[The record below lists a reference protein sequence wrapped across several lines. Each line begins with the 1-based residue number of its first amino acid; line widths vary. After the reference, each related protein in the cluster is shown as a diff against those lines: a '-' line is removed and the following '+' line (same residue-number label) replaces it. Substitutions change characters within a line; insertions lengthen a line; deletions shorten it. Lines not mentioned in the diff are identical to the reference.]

1 MKRKVL
7 ILGAS
12 SDIGMSIAK
21 IYLRNKWSVVAHGNS
36 NFDRLLNIS
45 EHVTSFKLDMF
56 DAKNIHNFID
66 NNQFIFDKVN
76 VVVNC
81 LGFMEPKQY
90 KDIDYEHLLKTFNIN
105 LFSPLL
111 FNSKMIDNML
121 DQNWGRFVNLGSIG
135 VKFGGGVNSICYSMS
150 KHSLEFMP
158 SDHKKWARHNVFY
171 NTIRVGVTDTKIH
184 KIDKSKNMD
193 KRISL
198 IPIGRMAKTE
208 EISKFVYWLGSNENT
223 YITGQIISVA
233 GGE

>member
-1 MKRKVL
+1 
-7 ILGAS
+7 
-12 SDIGMSIAK
+12 
-21 IYLRNKWSVVAHGNS
+21 
-36 NFDRLLNIS
+36 
-45 EHVTSFKLDMF
+45 
-56 DAKNIHNFID
+56 
-66 NNQFIFDKVN
+66 
-76 VVVNC
+76 
-81 LGFMEPKQY
+81 
-90 KDIDYEHLLKTFNIN
+90 
-105 LFSPLL
+105 
-111 FNSKMIDNML
+111 
-121 DQNWGRFVNLGSIG
+121 
-135 VKFGGGVNSICYSMS
+135 
-150 KHSLEFMP
+150 MP